1 MPTENLELH
10 DAQKPRDQQLAERRA
25 NSLADAQFLNQ
36 QINPEPSLGQMLGKF
51 IESGITDQNIAAF
64 ERMLAMKERMD
75 TKDAEKQ
82 FNAAF
87 VALQQDI
94 PVIVASSVI
103 PNRGKYERF
112 EDVMRVVGPLLVKH
126 GFSVSFSMDFKE
138 NRILETCHLRH
149 VAGHAQSNSFAVRAG
164 GKADSDTQA
173 DCKAATTAKR
183 NALLNCL
190 NIVIRQDVM
199 QNEDGDA
206 SLEGSMISKDRVQY
220 LNELLTE
227 TKSDVTKFLA
237 MAGVDSVED
246 IRTGSYDVLVR
257 ALLMKRK

>member
-1 MPTENLELH
+1 MPNPPETLFPLAPSPAEL
-10 DAQKPRDQQLAERRA
+10 AVQ
-25 NSLADAQFLNQ
+25 NQ
-36 QINPEPSLGQMLGKF
+36 EPSLGQMLGKF
-51 IESGITDQNIAAF
+51 IESGITGQNIEAF

-126 GFSVSFSMDFKE
+126 GFSVSFSMDFRD

-149 VAGHAQSNSFAVRAG
+149 IAGHAQSNSFAVRAG

-199 QNEDGDA
+199 QNEDGDV
-206 SLEGSMISKDRVQY
+206 SLDGSPISQDKIQY
-220 LNELLTE
+220 LREQVRE
-227 TKSDVTKFLA
+227 TGSDEAKFLKL
-237 MAGVDSVED
+237 AGVDRYED
-246 IRTGSYDVLVR
+246 ITSGSYGVLVR
-257 ALLMKRK
+257 ALAAKARK

>member
-1 MPTENLELH
+1 MPTNESLELH
-10 DAQKPRDQQLAERRA
+10 DAQKPRDLQLTAPAGNDMLEIIQRAARDPSVDMDKMERLLAMAER
-25 NSLADAQFLNQ
+25 LQ
-36 QINPEPSLGQMLGKF
+36 
-51 IESGITDQNIAAF
+51 
-64 ERMLAMKERMD
+64 

-82 FNAAF
+82 FNSAF

-149 VAGHAQSNSFAVRAG
+149 IGGHSQSNSFAVRSG

-190 NIVIRQDVM
+190 NIVIRQDAL
-199 QNEDGDA
+199 QDEEGDV
-206 SLEGSMISKDRVQY
+206 SLEGEPISFDKAQY
-220 LNELLTE
+220 LRE
-227 TKSDVTKFLA
+227 
-237 MAGVDSVED
+237 
-246 IRTGSYDVLVR
+246 LVR
-257 ALLMKRK
+257 DTNSDEASFLRFAGASKYEEILSGKYETVVAALHKKARR